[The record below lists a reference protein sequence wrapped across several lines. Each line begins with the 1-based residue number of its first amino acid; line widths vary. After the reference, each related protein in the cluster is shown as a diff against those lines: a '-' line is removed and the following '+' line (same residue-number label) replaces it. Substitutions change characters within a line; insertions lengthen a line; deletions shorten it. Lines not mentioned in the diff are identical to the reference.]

1 MISVGESANNLA
13 VVLVGIARNAER
25 KTDRLLDTMLKLME
39 PAMLLLL
46 AGAVMFIFMAL
57 VVPMMSLS
65 SQID

>member
-1 MISVGESANNLA
+1 MISVGESANNLP

-25 KTDRLLDTMLKLME
+25 RTDRILGTMLKLME
-39 PAMLLLL
+39 PAMLLVL
-46 AGAVMFIFMAL
+46 AGAVMFIFLAL

>member
-25 KTDRLLDTMLKLME
+25 KTDRILDIMLKLME

>member
-1 MISVGESANNLA
+1 

-25 KTDRLLDTMLKLME
+25 RTDRILGTMLKLME
-39 PAMLLLL
+39 PAMLLVL
-46 AGAVMFIFMAL
+46 AGAVMFIFLAL